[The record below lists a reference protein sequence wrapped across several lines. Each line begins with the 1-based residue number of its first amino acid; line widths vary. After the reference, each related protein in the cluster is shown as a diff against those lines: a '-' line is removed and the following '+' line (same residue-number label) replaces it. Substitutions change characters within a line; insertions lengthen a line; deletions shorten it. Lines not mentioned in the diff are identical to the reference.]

1 MIRAGLISM
10 IYRQTSLL
18 KSSSMRGNEAITL
31 HGTDVEVIVTSVKVI
46 HEAWVSLLE
55 VGVALWLLERQIF
68 AACVV
73 PAIICI
79 GTAPLV
85 PSSSPFHVF

>member
-1 MIRAGLISM
+1 MTRAGLISM

-18 KSSSMRGNEAITL
+18 KASSMRENEAITL
-31 HGTDVEVIVTSVKVI
+31 CGTDVEVIVGSVKVI
-46 HEAWVSLLE
+46 HETWASLVE

-79 GTAPLV
+79 GKA
-85 PSSSPFHVF
+85 HHI

>member
-1 MIRAGLISM
+1 MTRAGLISM

-18 KSSSMRGNEAITL
+18 KASSMRDNEAITL
-31 HGTDVEVIVTSVKVI
+31 HGTDVEVIVNSVKTI
-46 HEAWVSLLE
+46 HETWASLLE

-73 PAIICI
+73 PAVICI
-79 GTAPLV
+79 GTAHLIL
-85 PSSSPFHVF
+85 SSSLFHVF